1 MAEFD
6 HTNLFCVPRLRADQS
21 GDTDFQLY
29 RQPRIQINQEVN
41 TREFFQRRENS
52 MLALDS
58 WRGWFVIRKGSRGA
72 LLRALL
78 GAALLVG
85 LLISGTQADTSKNTG
100 QIQLAAAFQ
109 LPQLP
114 QVPGLP
120 SITGPSADWRQF
132 DSFFTFVVK
141 RFGDDVPA
149 NLKDP
154 LGDAFL
160 DSRFELTSAVAPG
173 RGGNPV
179 PELFVNGWKRLSPI
193 MNQALPALPKQTASL
208 YSSFIGAADKLSLT
222 GGAGLNL
229 TPDALKGMARLI
241 APTSTADPLA
251 YNTNVDS
258 GLRSLLGF
266 GASSPIPGRQSRLDD
281 RILPERDGA
290 TFLSLL
296 LGRAAIAAEPAAVD
310 LNQMLPE
317 PKELQRY
324 LAHVRELLVNMSDK
338 IATKSKLTDQYKP
351 IYRQIVFAAA
361 WQESCWRQYIK
372 KGTPLASATGDLGLM
387 QVNRNTWRGVYDL
400 KGLGGDITYNSNAG
414 GEILYY
420 YLTRHAIKKGE
431 DKQPGGNLAR
441 ATYSAYNGGPG
452 AGARYRGV
460 RKSPIWKKVDEA
472 FWEKFQAVSAGNE
485 MAVKSCYEK

>member
-1 MAEFD
+1 MMV
-6 HTNLFCVPRLRADQS
+6 TNWYECECSPAIAALS
-21 GDTDFQLY
+21 
-29 RQPRIQINQEVN
+29 RIQPTSVFKIGRNLSGFGVQRMRRLAGPLPLAAFLLLFIFPGGQAYAHQDSQE
-41 TREFFQRRENS
+41 
-52 MLALDS
+52 
-58 WRGWFVIRKGSRGA
+58 
-72 LLRALL
+72 
-78 GAALLVG
+78 
-85 LLISGTQADTSKNTG
+85 
-100 QIQLAAAFQ
+100 IQLAAAFE

-114 QVPGLP
+114 KVPGLP
-120 SITGPSADWRQF
+120 TLTGPSADWRQF

-141 RFGDDVPA
+141 RFGDDVPG
-149 NLKDP
+149 NLKDS

-160 DSRFELTSAVAPG
+160 DSRYELTSAVAPG

-179 PELFVNGWKRLSPI
+179 PDLFVNGWKRLSPI

-258 GLRSLLGF
+258 GLRGLLGF
-266 GASSPIPGRQSRLDD
+266 GAASPIPGRQSRLDN
-281 RILPERDGA
+281 RFSPERDGA
-290 TFLSLL
+290 TFLSFW

-317 PKELQRY
+317 PKDLQRY
-324 LAHVRELLVNMSDK
+324 LAHVRELLVSMSDK

-431 DKQPGGNLAR
+431 DKQAGGNLAR

-452 AGARYRGV
+452 AVARYRGV
-460 RKSPIWKKVDEA
+460 RQSPTWKKVDEA

>member
-1 MAEFD
+1 
-6 HTNLFCVPRLRADQS
+6 
-21 GDTDFQLY
+21 
-29 RQPRIQINQEVN
+29 
-41 TREFFQRRENS
+41 
-52 MLALDS
+52 MLTLDS
-58 WRGWFVIRKGSRGA
+58 WRRQFQVRLPSTQ
-72 LLRALL
+72 LLARALH
-78 GAALLVG
+78 AAG
-85 LLISGTQADTSKNTG
+85 LLFGILFTG
-100 QIQLAAAFQ
+100 GQGDAFNNARELQLAAAFQ

-114 QVPGLP
+114 QVPGL
-120 SITGPSADWRQF
+120 SSLTGPSADWRQF

-149 NLKDP
+149 NLKDS

-160 DSRFELTSAVAPG
+160 DSRYELTSAIAPG
-173 RGGNPV
+173 KGGNPV
-179 PELFVNGWKRLSPI
+179 PELFINGWKRLSPI
-193 MNQALPALPKQTASL
+193 MNKSLPALPKQTASL
-208 YSSFIGAADKLSLT
+208 YSSFIGAADKFAAT

-241 APTSTADPLA
+241 APSSAADPLA

-266 GASSPIPGRQSRLDD
+266 GAPLAVPGRQSRLD
-281 RILPERDGA
+281 RRFLLEREIA
-290 TFLSLL
+290 TIISFWLD
-296 LGRAAIAAEPAAVD
+296 RAAMAAEPAASD
-310 LNQMLPE
+310 LNQILPDS
-317 PKELQRY
+317 KDLQRY
-324 LAHVRELLVNMSDK
+324 LTQVRNLLVNLSDK
-338 IATKSKLTDQYKP
+338 IATKSKLNDDYKP
-351 IYRQIVFAAA
+351 LYRQIVFTAA

-400 KGLGGDITYNSNAG
+400 KGLGGDIEYNGNAG

-420 YLTRHAIKKGE
+420 YLTRHAIKKNE

-452 AGARYRGV
+452 ALARYRGV
-460 RKSPIWKKVDEA
+460 RQSPTWKKVDEA
-472 FWEKFQAVSAGNE
+472 FWAKFQAVSAGNE